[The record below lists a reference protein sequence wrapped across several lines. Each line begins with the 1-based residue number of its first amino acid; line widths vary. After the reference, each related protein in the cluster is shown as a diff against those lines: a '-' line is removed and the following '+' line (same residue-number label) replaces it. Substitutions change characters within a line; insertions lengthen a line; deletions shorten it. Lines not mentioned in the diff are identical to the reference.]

1 MTTAHD
7 TVAFDEALTQFEPVL
22 GIETH
27 VELGT
32 NSKMFCSCPT
42 AFGADANTQVCPVC
56 LGLPGSMPVVNRT
69 AVESTIRMGLALN
82 CSIAPWSRFARKN
95 YFYPDMPKDY
105 QISQYDEP
113 LCFDGYLDVTLETDD
128 GPREYRVEIER
139 VHMEEDTGKLTHTG
153 GATGR
158 IHGADYSLVDYN
170 RAGIPLIEIVTKPIP
185 GTGSLAPQV
194 AKAYV
199 TELRDLMRALGV
211 SDVRMEEG
219 SLRCDVNVSL
229 NRPGDDWG
237 TRSETK
243 NVNSLRSVERAV
255 HSEIERQAAVLLSG
269 GRVIQETRHF
279 HEDTGRSTSG
289 RSKEQAEDYRY
300 FPEPDLVPVAPS
312 KEWIEELRG
321 TLPEVPSAKRARLRA
336 EWGVSDHEFQT
347 MVNSGALDL
356 VEAAIAEGVEPAA
369 ARKWW
374 TGELLRIANDR
385 EMDLADVPVT
395 AAQIRRVEA
404 LVADGSLTDKMARQ
418 VFDGII
424 AGEGD
429 VDDVVAGR
437 GLAVVSD
444 DSSLLAAIDE
454 ALAAQ
459 PDVADKI
466 RGGKV
471 QAAGAI
477 VGAVM
482 KATRGQAD
490 AAKVRALAP
499 RAARRSGVAVLG
511 AMLPEDVRPV
521 DPPVPIVDDVEH
533 VAFYVPTYMGP
544 MDDLALMARMPNL
557 EVVQLLTA
565 GFENALRFLPAG
577 RHPVQC
583 RRRSRCE
590 HGGTRGRAHPR
601 LVARDR
607 RLRPRDAHRL
617 VALRAPRGTGGQAD
631 HRGRSRGSRSGD
643 PASARAVRDGRDHGR
658 PHRAGRRPR
667 RR

>member
-1 MTTAHD
+1 MSTAHD
-7 TVAFDEALTQFEPVL
+7 TVDFDEALAMFEPVL

-32 NSKMFCSCPT
+32 NSKMFCSCAT

-56 LGLPGSMPVVNRT
+56 LGLPGSLPVVNRT

-82 CSIAPWSRFARKN
+82 CSIAPWCRFARKN

-105 QISQYDEP
+105 QVSQYDEP
-113 LCFDGYLDVTLETDD
+113 LCFNGYLDVTVETDD
-128 GPREYRVEIER
+128 GPRVFRVEIER
-139 VHMEEDTGKLTHTG
+139 VHMEEDTGKLTHAG

-170 RAGIPLIEIVTKPIP
+170 RAGIPLIEIVTKPIV
-185 GTGSLAPQV
+185 GTGVLAPQV

-199 TELRDLMRALGV
+199 AELRDLMRALGV

-229 NRPGDDWG
+229 NLPGAEWG

-255 HSEIERQAAVLLSG
+255 HSEIERQAAVLTTG

-321 TLPEVPSAKRARLRA
+321 TLPELPALKRARLQA
-336 EWGVSDHEFQT
+336 AWGIGEHELQT
-347 MVNSGALDL
+347 IVNAGALEL
-356 VEAAIAEGVEPAA
+356 VEAAIADGVDPAA

-374 TGELLRIANDR
+374 TGELLRVANDR
-385 EMDLADVPVT
+385 DLELTDLPVT
-395 AAQIRRVEA
+395 SAQIRRVEE
-404 LVADGSLTDKMARQ
+404 LVADGSLNDKLARQ
-418 VFDGII
+418 VFDGVI

-429 VDDVVAGR
+429 VDAVVAGR

-459 PDVADKI
+459 PDVAEKI

-482 KATRGQAD
+482 KTTRGQAD
-490 AAKVRALAP
+490 AAKVRALLLE
-499 RAARRSGVAVLG
+499 RLGVS
-511 AMLPEDVRPV
+511 E
-521 DPPVPIVDDVEH
+521 
-533 VAFYVPTYMGP
+533 
-544 MDDLALMARMPNL
+544 
-557 EVVQLLTA
+557 
-565 GFENALRFLPAG
+565 
-577 RHPVQC
+577 
-583 RRRSRCE
+583 
-590 HGGTRGRAHPR
+590 
-601 LVARDR
+601 
-607 RLRPRDAHRL
+607 
-617 VALRAPRGTGGQAD
+617 
-631 HRGRSRGSRSGD
+631 
-643 PASARAVRDGRDHGR
+643 
-658 PHRAGRRPR
+658 
-667 RR
+667 